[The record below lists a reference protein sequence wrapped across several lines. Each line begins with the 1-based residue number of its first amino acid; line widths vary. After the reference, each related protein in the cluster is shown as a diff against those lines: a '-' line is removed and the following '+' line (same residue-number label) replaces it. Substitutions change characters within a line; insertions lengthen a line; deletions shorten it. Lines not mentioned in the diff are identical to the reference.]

1 MSEQLAADLIL
12 YLHFLYVLGVVLPIP
27 LILIGAKRNWS
38 WIRNKVFRRA
48 HFCMIFFVV
57 IESLL
62 GIMCPLTVWEEALRR
77 GESAGTTYP
86 QGFISAWISKVMFFT
101 FPPWVFTIQY
111 LLVCLIV
118 VLLYIWIPPRK
129 NSSN

>member
-38 WIRNKVFRRA
+38 WIRNKIFRRV
-48 HFCMIFFVV
+48 HFSMIFFVV
-57 IESLL
+57 IESLW

-77 GESAGTTYP
+77 GESAGPAYS

-118 VLLYIWIPPRK
+118 VLLYIWIPPR
-129 NSSN
+129 N

>member
-38 WIRNKVFRRA
+38 WIRNKIFRRV
-48 HFCMIFFVV
+48 HFSMIFFVV

-77 GESAGTTYP
+77 GESAGPAYS

-118 VLLYIWIPPRK
+118 VLLYIWIPPR
-129 NSSN
+129 N